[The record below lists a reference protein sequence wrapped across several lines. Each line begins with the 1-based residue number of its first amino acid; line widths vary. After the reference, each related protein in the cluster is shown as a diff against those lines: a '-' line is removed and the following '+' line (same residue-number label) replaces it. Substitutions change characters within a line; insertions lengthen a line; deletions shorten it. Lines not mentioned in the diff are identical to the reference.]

1 MQTLQRIRL
10 PRLSVK
16 LLTRA
21 GVLACCGLFA
31 AACHLDMYDQP
42 AYRAYQESADESL
55 SAAAFPNGA
64 ISRAPVAGTV
74 ARGALSL
81 SDPVA
86 TGLENGQPVDEI
98 PVEVTDALLVRGK
111 ERYEVYC
118 VPCHGG
124 IGNGLGPVAVH
135 FRPPPTS
142 FYIER
147 LRNAPDGDLF
157 AVITNGR
164 GLMYPY
170 GSRITPEDRWAIIA
184 HIRQLQENPPPGLRP
199 QDLEEVEVPEDRR
212 SQNIPP
218 KVDPTAVIGR

>member
-16 LLTRA
+16 LLARA
-21 GVLACCGLFA
+21 GALACCGLFV

-42 AYRAYQESADESL
+42 AYRAYQQSGDENV

-64 ISRAPVAGTV
+64 ISRQPVAGTV
-74 ARGALSL
+74 ARGALAL
-81 SDPVA
+81 SEPVA
-86 TGLENGQPVDEI
+86 TGQENGQPVTTI
-98 PVEVTDALLVRGK
+98 PVEVTDALLARGK

-118 VPCHGG
+118 VPCHGPL
-124 IGNGLGPVAVH
+124 GNGRGVVASY
-135 FRPPPTS
+135 FRPPPQS

-184 HIRQLQENPPPGLRP
+184 HIRQLQQNPPPGLRP
-199 QDLEEVEVPEDRR
+199 EDTEEVEVPEDRR
-212 SQNIPP
+212 SPNIPP
-218 KVDPTAVIGR
+218 KLDPTAVIER